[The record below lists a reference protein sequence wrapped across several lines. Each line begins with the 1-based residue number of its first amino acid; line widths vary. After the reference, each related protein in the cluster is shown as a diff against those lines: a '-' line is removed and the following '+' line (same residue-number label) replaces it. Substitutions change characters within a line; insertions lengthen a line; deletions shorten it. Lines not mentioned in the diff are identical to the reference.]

1 MITQGKV
8 TEIFYMTDNCSK
20 VSDDRMKK
28 IILDQTISQINY
40 LLLCHNFIF
49 W

>member
-28 IILDQTISQINY
+28 NNSGSNDITNKLSFT
-40 LLLCHNFIF
+40 LP
-49 W
+49 